1 MTNSK
6 VTKTLQT
13 GLSLAG
19 GLVIGNAVV
28 VPLISNRTPLDGF
41 VIGVI
46 AGLLALVI
54 YTVIAIA
61 QNRSNTGQ

>member
-13 GLSLAG
+13 GLSMAA

-28 VPLISNRTPLDGF
+28 VPLISNRTPFDGF

-54 YTVIAIA
+54 YTFIAIA

>member
-6 VTKTLQT
+6 VTKTLLT
-13 GLSLAG
+13 GLSLAA

-28 VPLISNRTPLDGF
+28 VPMVSSRTPLDGF

-54 YTVIAIA
+54 YSFIAIA
-61 QNRSNTGQ
+61 QNRGDTGQ